1 MPLEKMPDNHRWNMS
16 PLVSCSHFP
25 YNALYDPAIFE
36 TTEFGLVS
44 PKFSKLI
51 QYRLVL
57 FACSWAVIDEAEG
70 VLGVMYNSNENGFR
84 S

>member
-1 MPLEKMPDNHRWNMS
+1 MS
-16 PLVSCSHFP
+16 PLISSRHFP
-25 YNALYDPAIFE
+25 YNTLYDSAIFE
-36 TTEFGLVS
+36 TTEFSLVS

-51 QYRLVL
+51 QYRLAL

-70 VLGVMYNSNENGFR
+70 VLWIMYNSNENDVR